1 MFKLPCGM
9 ATLLLTCLT
18 WMAMSFINKWLGS
31 LLLLFTTIAYGNQ
44 TILVVGDSLSA
55 AYGIDPQ
62 QGWVALLQQ
71 RLTQDY
77 PDYTIVNSSMDGNTT
92 TEGLERLPELLKK
105 HQPAIVLLEEGANDG
120 LRGTPIKTIQA
131 NLAQM
136 IELCQQQSSQV
147 VLLGM
152 RIPPNYGPQY
162 TEQFAAIYPA
172 LSQEYKTAL
181 VDFLLASVGDNQT
194 LKQNDMLHPTAAA
207 QPQIL
212 ANVWPTLQP
221 LLKP

>member
-1 MFKLPCGM
+1 
-9 ATLLLTCLT
+9 
-18 WMAMSFINKWLGS
+18 
-31 LLLLFTTIAYGNQ
+31 LLFTTIAYGNQ

-77 PDYTIVNSSMDGNTT
+77 PNYTVVNSSMDGNTT
-92 TEGLERLPELLKK
+92 TEGLARLPELLKK
-105 HQPAIVLLEEGANDG
+105 HKPAIVLLEEGANDG
-120 LRGTPIKTIQA
+120 LRGTPIKTIQT

-162 TEQFAAIYPA
+162 TEQFAGIYPA
-172 LSQEYKTAL
+172 LSKQYKTAL
-181 VDFLLASVGDNQT
+181 VDFLLANVGDNQT

-212 ANVWPTLQP
+212 ANVWPILKPLLQP
-221 LLKP
+221 